1 MKVVFINYPKCSTC
15 KKAREWLIKNNIDF
29 QDRNIKED
37 IPTKNELDFWV
48 KENDISIDKFF
59 NTSGILYRELNLS
72 QEKNNM
78 AYEEK
83 LELLSSNGM
92 LIKRPI
98 LVTKNKV
105 YIGFKEAIWQEII
118 K

>member
-15 KKAREWLIKNNIDF
+15 EKARKWLIDHDIEF

-37 IPTKNELDFWV
+37 IPTKKELDSWIR
-48 KENDISIDKFF
+48 ENNISVDKFF

-72 QEKNNM
+72 KEKNNM
-78 AYEEK
+78 TYEEK

-98 LVTKNKV
+98 LVTENKV
-105 YIGFKEAIWQEII
+105 YIGFKEDMWQEVI